1 MILVDTSVW
10 IQHLRT
16 GSERLKSLLY
26 DEGVLGHPFVLG
38 ELACGSLKNR
48 KEVLRLIE
56 SLPQAH
62 IADHE
67 EVMRFLDVEKLY
79 GQGLGWIDVH
89 LLASTL
95 LSGTTIWTLDRKLH
109 NAALRLRISA

>member
-26 DEGVLGHPFVLG
+26 DEEVLGHPFVLG

-48 KEVLRLIE
+48 KEVLRLME

-62 IADHE
+62 IVEHD
-67 EVMRFLDVEKLY
+67 EVIHFLDTKALY
-79 GQGLGWIDVH
+79 GRGLGWIDVH

-95 LSGTTIWTLDRKLH
+95 LSDATIWTLDQKLH
-109 NAALRLRISA
+109 NVALRLEISA